1 MKVSEELKEQ
11 ADRFSKTR
19 SFSLNAPLKREL
31 SDWYKS
37 AGHGKLNA
45 GCSTCIR
52 NAMGKLVQSISQGE
66 HIMPRIHFI
75 GTKQ

>member
-1 MKVSEELKEQ
+1 MKVSEELQQQ

-19 SFSLNAPLKREL
+19 SFSLDSALKKEL
-31 SDWYKS
+31 GAWYKES
-37 AGHGKLNA
+37 GFGKLNV

-66 HIMPRIHFI
+66 HIKPRIHFI